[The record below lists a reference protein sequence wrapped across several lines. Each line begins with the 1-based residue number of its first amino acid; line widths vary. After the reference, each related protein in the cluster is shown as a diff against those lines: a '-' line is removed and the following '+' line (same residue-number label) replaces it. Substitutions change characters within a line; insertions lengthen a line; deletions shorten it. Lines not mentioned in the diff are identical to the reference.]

1 MRAVDKNAKRVRTV
15 SCTSHETK
23 RTNHPQPP
31 TTDKAQHW
39 RIGKAQGTP
48 AANNMHLPRVAK
60 WGEKETGQSRAA
72 GEELPIR
79 NLCTRGGR
87 GQQRRI
93 VKSLEIRC
101 ANTTRQQ
108 LPQHAV
114 YGGWLV
120 SPIEESEW
128 GSEYIYLECNA
139 ISLCEYCGVEKEEC
153 KKGLSK
159 TPL

>member
-1 MRAVDKNAKRVRTV
+1 MWRIVRAVDKNAKRVRTV

-31 TTDKAQHW
+31 TTEHQIPLIADKAQLDR

-48 AANNMHLPRVAK
+48 AANNMHLPREAK
-60 WGEKETGQSRAA
+60 WGERETGQSRAA

-108 LPQHAV
+108 LPQHAIWRMA
-114 YGGWLV
+114 GQSNRG
-120 SPIEESEW
+120 E
-128 GSEYIYLECNA
+128 
-139 ISLCEYCGVEKEEC
+139 
-153 KKGLSK
+153 
-159 TPL
+159 

>member
-1 MRAVDKNAKRVRTV
+1 MIWWGTEYAENSASSGQKRKTSTDSVMYIARNETHEPPSTTHHRAPDPINCRQSSTLDR
-15 SCTSHETK
+15 
-23 RTNHPQPP
+23 
-31 TTDKAQHW
+31 

-60 WGEKETGQSRAA
+60 WGERETGQSRAA

-79 NLCTRGGR
+79 NFCTRGGR

-108 LPQHAV
+108 LPQHAIWRMV
-114 YGGWLV
+114 GQSNRG
-120 SPIEESEW
+120 E
-128 GSEYIYLECNA
+128 
-139 ISLCEYCGVEKEEC
+139 
-153 KKGLSK
+153 
-159 TPL
+159 